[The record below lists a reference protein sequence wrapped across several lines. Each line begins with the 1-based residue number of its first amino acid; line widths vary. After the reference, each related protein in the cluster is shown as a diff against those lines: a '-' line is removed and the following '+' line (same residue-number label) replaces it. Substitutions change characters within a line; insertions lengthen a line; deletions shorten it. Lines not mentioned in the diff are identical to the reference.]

1 MARKMDQ
8 SLLPPA
14 IPLRCS
20 ASSDLVTADR
30 SPPLTSK
37 SPQYSIPRAR
47 PGQKCRLFEMMGTHI
62 REDDLEEE
70 GGASPLPLP
79 WLLLGGRLEAEP
91 EAEDEVA
98 AENGRTMTTQ
108 SK

>member
-1 MARKMDQ
+1 
-8 SLLPPA
+8 
-14 IPLRCS
+14 
-20 ASSDLVTADR
+20 
-30 SPPLTSK
+30 
-37 SPQYSIPRAR
+37 
-47 PGQKCRLFEMMGTHI
+47 MMGTHI